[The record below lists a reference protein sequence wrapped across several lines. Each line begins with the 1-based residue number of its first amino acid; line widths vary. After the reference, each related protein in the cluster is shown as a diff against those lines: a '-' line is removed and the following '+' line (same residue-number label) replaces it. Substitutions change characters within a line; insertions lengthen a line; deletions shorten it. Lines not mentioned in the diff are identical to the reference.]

1 MSTTGELLD
10 GRYRLGT
17 LLGRGGMSDVFRAV
31 DEVNS
36 TDVAIKIVRSPDR
49 EYAQRLSQEA
59 QALRRF
65 SHPGLVQLFESG
77 VNGDMA
83 YLVMELVDGPSLDQ
97 VLRQGPLTTAETASI
112 GSSLA
117 DALAYAH
124 AQGVVH
130 RDVKPA
136 NILIGADGL
145 ARLTDFGIARLVDTS
160 TLTLTGTMLGTATY
174 MAPEQLEN
182 HAVGP
187 SANVWSL
194 GIVLLEC
201 LTGERVYAGT
211 PSEVLARRM
220 AGPVTLPDG
229 LPVPWKLLLTG
240 MLAPAPEDRL
250 SALDVS
256 TMLATPAFR
265 SPWVRST
272 PSSDITTIVGDP
284 GNIRGGQDG
293 ETSIRAPRASP
304 MAPRTAP
311 KQTTNVRNARVI
323 AILVLVVILG
333 GIGIAFALGS
343 KNPPVTTTTVAPTT
357 TEAPSTTT
365 TLPSI
370 SHSLTKMVN
379 DVIAGQST
387 HAIGPQVAQSIS
399 NGAQQAVTDLASGNA
414 QAAANDLQGV
424 ATSIANGL
432 ANGYITP
439 AYATNLQADL
449 KTLAN
454 ALGLGAAAT
463 PSSSTTTTTT
473 TTLATPNGNGN
484 GNGLGNGPP

>member
-1 MSTTGELLD
+1 
-10 GRYRLGT
+10 
-17 LLGRGGMSDVFRAV
+17 
-31 DEVNS
+31 
-36 TDVAIKIVRSPDR
+36 
-49 EYAQRLSQEA
+49 
-59 QALRRF
+59 
-65 SHPGLVQLFESG
+65 
-77 VNGDMA
+77 
-83 YLVMELVDGPSLDQ
+83 
-97 VLRQGPLTTAETASI
+97 
-112 GSSLA
+112 
-117 DALAYAH
+117 
-124 AQGVVH
+124 
-130 RDVKPA
+130 
-136 NILIGADGL
+136 
-145 ARLTDFGIARLVDTS
+145 
-160 TLTLTGTMLGTATY
+160 
-174 MAPEQLEN
+174 
-182 HAVGP
+182 
-187 SANVWSL
+187 
-194 GIVLLEC
+194 
-201 LTGERVYAGT
+201 
-211 PSEVLARRM
+211 
-220 AGPVTLPDG
+220 
-229 LPVPWKLLLTG
+229 
-240 MLAPAPEDRL
+240 
-250 SALDVS
+250 
-256 TMLATPAFR
+256 
-265 SPWVRST
+265 
-272 PSSDITTIVGDP
+272 
-284 GNIRGGQDG
+284 
-293 ETSIRAPRASP
+293 

-484 GNGLGNGPP
+484 GLGNGPP